1 MNEQN
6 MASENGAYVIKKSK
20 RSSIVAFIV
29 CVVVAFLIWSYADAL
44 ALKEEKEKASLNTE
58 PAVTDV
64 SEAEQGADE

>member
-6 MASENGAYVIKKSK
+6 MAPENGAYVIKKSK

-44 ALKEEKEKASLNTE
+44 ALKEEKEKAEIGTE
-58 PAVTDV
+58 PAVTDSV
-64 SEAEQGADE
+64 EAEQGANG